1 MKKILLLTI
10 AISAIQITN
19 AQSTVGLQSNYTFND
34 ATYNDQTGDNHGQN
48 TNTVLA
54 ADRFGNTNKAAYFN
68 SNAYVEVGDSSELD
82 LNNMTAIS
90 ISFWSKQ
97 TTFNSSLTAVISKWT
112 NSASSEQYGV
122 FAQNDDF
129 AIAVGTVATN
139 AMTVPT
145 NIDTNWNHFVVVYDL
160 TNTNITG
167 YLNGVSGGTL
177 PLAAF
182 PGTSVTSSFVIGAEK
197 NSVGQF
203 VRKFNGYIDDIY
215 VYNRAI
221 NQTDVN
227 ALYNA
232 PNPAT
237 VGIDETN
244 TSNNLQVYPNPTK
257 NQLTINTN
265 EQIQG
270 ITIIDVTGKTV
281 ETLINPSNTINVAE
295 LNNGIYFLAAK
306 TKNGISYNRFIK
318 E

>member
-1 MKKILLLTI
+1 MKKILLFTI

-19 AQSTVGLQSNYTFND
+19 AQSTVGLQSSYTFND

-54 ADRFGNTNKAAYFN
+54 IDRFGNPNKAAYFN

-82 LNNMTAIS
+82 LNNMNAIS

-97 TTFNSSLTAVISKWT
+97 TTFNGALTAVVSKWT
-112 NSASSEQYGV
+112 NGATSEQYGV
-122 FAQNDDF
+122 FAENDDF
-129 AIAVGTVATN
+129 ALAVGTVAAN
-139 AMTVPT
+139 AITIPT
-145 NIDTNWNHFVVVYDL
+145 NIDTNWNHFVVVYDI
-160 TNTNITG
+160 TNTSFTG
-167 YLNGVSGGTL
+167 YMNGLSGGSI
-177 PLAAF
+177 PLGAF
-182 PGTSVTSSFVIGAEK
+182 PGTSATSSFVIGAEK
-197 NSVGQF
+197 TFGGSF
-203 VRKFNGYIDDIY
+203 IRKFYGFIDDIY

-221 NQTDVN
+221 NQADVT

-237 VGIDETN
+237 VGINETN
-244 TSNNLQVYPNPTK
+244 VSNNLTVYPNPTK
-257 NQLTINTN
+257 NELTINTN
-265 EQIQG
+265 EQIQT

-281 ETLINPSNTINVAE
+281 QFSVNPSNIIKVSE
-295 LNNGIYFLAAK
+295 LNNGIYFLTVK

>member
-1 MKKILLLTI
+1 MKKILLFTI
-10 AISAIQITN
+10 AISAIQIIN
-19 AQSTVGLQSNYTFND
+19 AQSTVGLQSSYTFND

-68 SNAYVEVGDSSELD
+68 ANAYVEVGDSSELD

-97 TTFNSSLTAVISKWT
+97 TTFNASITAVISKWT
-112 NSASSEQYGV
+112 NSGSSEQYGV

-139 AMTVPT
+139 AMTIPT

-160 TNTNITG
+160 TNTSITG

-197 NSVGQF
+197 TFSNQY
-203 VRKFNGYIDDIY
+203 VRHFNGYIDDIY

-237 VGIDETN
+237 VGINEFSN
-244 TSNNLQVYPNPTK
+244 TTMKIFPNPAK
-257 NQLTINTN
+257 DLLTINTSEKI
-265 EQIQG
+265 EQLSIYNISGSLIKVENTNDDSINVSNLQKGMYILSVKTDQG
-270 ITIIDVTGKTV
+270 IKQ
-281 ETLINPSNTINVAE
+281 S
-295 LNNGIYFLAAK
+295 
-306 TKNGISYNRFIK
+306 RFIK

>member
-1 MKKILLLTI
+1 MKKILLFTI
-10 AISAIQITN
+10 VVSTIQITN
-19 AQSTVGLQSNYTFND
+19 AQSTVGLESSYTFND

-48 TNTVLA
+48 TNTLLA
-54 ADRFGNTNKAAYFN
+54 IDRFGNANKAAYFN
-68 SNAYVEVGDSSELD
+68 ANAYIEVGDSSELD

-129 AIAVGTVATN
+129 ALAVGTVAAN
-139 AMTVPT
+139 AITIPT
-145 NIDTNWNHFVVVYDL
+145 NIDTNWNHFVVVYDI
-160 TNTNITG
+160 TNTTFTG
-167 YLNGVSGGTL
+167 YMNGVSGGSL
-177 PLAAF
+177 PLGAF
-182 PGTSVTSSFVIGAEK
+182 PGTTNTSSFVIGAEK
-197 NSVGQF
+197 TFSNQY
-203 VRKFNGYIDDIY
+203 VRHFNGYVDDIY

-221 NQTDVN
+221 GQTDVN

-237 VGIDETN
+237 VGIDETKI
-244 TSNNLQVYPNPTK
+244 SNNLNVYPNPAK
-257 NQLTINTN
+257 NELTINAN
-265 EQIQG
+265 EQIQT

-281 ETLINPSNTINVAE
+281 QSFVNPNNTINVSA
-295 LNNGIYFLAAK
+295 LNNGIYFLTVK
-306 TKNGISYNRFIK
+306 TKNGISYTRFIK